1 ASALCALPGVDEAQL
16 RALRIL
22 SGLSYGIVRPVFRDS
37 TAIGSLM
44 RRKLQP
50 VLTPL
55 LAELA
60 RLRSGDPRSG
70 GGSGR

>member
-1 ASALCALPGVDEAQL
+1 VAELEGLAPSHLV
-16 RALRIL
+16 ALRVL

-50 VLTPL
+50 VMTPL
-55 LAELA
+55 GVHLASLFDK
-60 RLRSGDPRSG
+60 R
-70 GGSGR
+70 GR